1 MVSFKTCFMLI
12 LSHLVADYFFTSS
25 PVSFCWPFE
34 VSFSTGNSGWSDV
47 FHTVFFDATQ
57 DTAILFVCT
66 FIIILVFIFRRLYF
80 FRKMKSS
87 VFIIL
92 RGQALEGSKYRSV
105 DKNFF

>member
-1 MVSFKTCFMLI
+1 MLI

-47 FHTVFFDATQ
+47 FHTVFFDAAQ